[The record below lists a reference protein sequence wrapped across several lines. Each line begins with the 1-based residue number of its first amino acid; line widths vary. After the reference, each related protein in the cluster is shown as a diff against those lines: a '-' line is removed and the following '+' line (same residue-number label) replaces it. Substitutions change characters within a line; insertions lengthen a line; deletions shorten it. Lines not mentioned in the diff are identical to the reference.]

1 MSGCTG
7 VVRVVWSTDGTTR
20 EFPSTNVQNTD
31 QGYDALLKLNKQD
44 QSVNNTNYF
53 SKTNS
58 GFTVNANT
66 LLSTPNAKYIFLA
79 IA

>member
-1 MSGCTG
+1 MRGAQG

-31 QGYDALLKLNKQD
+31 QGYDPVLKLNNQD
-44 QSVNNTNYF
+44 QSLSGTNYF

-66 LLSTPNAKYIFLA
+66 ALTTPNSKYIFLA